1 MLYSSCL
8 LKKKVSLG
16 PLVKILLKTTTAHAA
31 VKLSLRKVAKL
42 SLRKIRFKL
51 NKTELLT
58 LYC

>member
-16 PLVKILLKTTTAHAA
+16 PLVKVLLKTTTAHAV
-31 VKLSLRKVAKL
+31 VKLF
-42 SLRKIRFKL
+42 LRKIRFKL